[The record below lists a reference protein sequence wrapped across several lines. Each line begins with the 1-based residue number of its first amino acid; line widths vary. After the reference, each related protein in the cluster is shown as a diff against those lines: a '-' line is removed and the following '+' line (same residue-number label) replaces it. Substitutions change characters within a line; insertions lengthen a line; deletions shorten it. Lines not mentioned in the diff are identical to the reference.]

1 MVPDSEGSGGGS
13 DLLGR
18 GWTPSR
24 RTRAF
29 ALVGV
34 GSLLVVHALVGGL
47 PAALGLTGTVE
58 YHALSVEAG
67 PDGDRLLFS
76 GGGDGRSGA
85 SDIAARGGLRDVDCY
100 LDVTA
105 RDSTECTLERPL
117 VEADLTL
124 TDDDAPEAWRGYT
137 YHGRFYERVSERTNG
152 TVTLDLQPV
161 PAGDVL
167 ADVAVPVGSVPEV
180 SGGDAVRRAVETG
193 SVRVDPPFAYAREV
207 LRHDGEYYVLVA
219 DEQAPDD
226 DGQHPVTTTVSAAL
240 GVLLVQRGRRRYG
253 QWRAENGGAG

>member
-1 MVPDSEGSGGGS
+1 MVPDSEDSGSES

-24 RTRAF
+24 RTRALVF
-29 ALVGV
+29 VGV
-34 GSLLVVHALVGGL
+34 GLLLVVHAAVGGL

-58 YHALSVEAG
+58 YHALSVEAD

-76 GGGDGRSGA
+76 GGVDGRPGT
-85 SDIAARGGLRDVDCY
+85 SDLAVRGGLRDVDCY
-100 LDVTA
+100 LDVA
-105 RDSTECTLERPL
+105 VRGSAACALERPL

-124 TDDDAPEAWRGYT
+124 PDDDAPEDWRGYT

-152 TVTLDLQPV
+152 TVTLGLRPV

-167 ADVAVPVGSVPEV
+167 ADAAVPVESVPEV

-207 LRHDGEYYVLVA
+207 LRSDGGYYVLVA
-219 DEQAPDD
+219 EDFPSED
-226 DGQHPVTTTVSAAL
+226 DGQHPVTTTLSAAL
-240 GVLLVQRGRRRYG
+240 GVLLLQRGRRRYG